1 MHNSIALAKH
11 EKGSKVLY
19 KSRGSLLEEALIQA
33 VHFDDVLEP
42 YYTIRIVKDGR
53 EKQTDDAHI
62 IPFSN
67 EYEGSGSSNS
77 VRVNGGSHSYHR
89 RCYDDSC
96 FQVDGY
102 FSNNQPF
109 GLDHLDNHRIYRAE
123 AVKTSHVSDTTR
135 SKLTTRQQALPT
147 SILRPSS
154 YVPIPPTD
162 STDNSASRGDDNRY
176 FNKEST
182 DSNIFVEVSKRKY
195 GIFDALRSYVSSFQS
210 KTNKTRRMRGSG
222 IVADDPHS
230 TNNLHERDDSITS
243 ISSGAVGCSERALS
257 DATIAQKSK
266 IISAPIDQS
275 EKARS
280 QSAISVPLSRL
291 AYNDQEGIS
300 DEIQDEKMRNAEL
313 LSKKRRIDHESERC
327 EQPPFKK
334 TRYISEDISYVDSQN
349 DNENLSSPIGN
360 RTYRCLYRPRI
371 DKRYFER
378 KHKKKVRVNVL
389 SPVKRQ
395 QFCLQDQAINTSSCI
410 HKTGGLFG
418 SDCYDTLAT
427 STFDNHSDFYAE
439 ISAKARHLRLKRRSQ
454 IPDKKRVEL
463 RESV

>member
-1 MHNSIALAKH
+1 
-11 EKGSKVLY
+11 
-19 KSRGSLLEEALIQA
+19 
-33 VHFDDVLEP
+33 
-42 YYTIRIVKDGR
+42 
-53 EKQTDDAHI
+53 
-62 IPFSN
+62 
-67 EYEGSGSSNS
+67 
-77 VRVNGGSHSYHR
+77 
-89 RCYDDSC
+89 
-96 FQVDGY
+96 
-102 FSNNQPF
+102 
-109 GLDHLDNHRIYRAE
+109 
-123 AVKTSHVSDTTR
+123 
-135 SKLTTRQQALPT
+135 
-147 SILRPSS
+147 
-154 YVPIPPTD
+154 
-162 STDNSASRGDDNRY
+162 
-176 FNKEST
+176 
-182 DSNIFVEVSKRKY
+182 FVEVSKRKY

-463 RESV
+463 RSAPSRRTAGRAQTMKANTPLILEPENEKKSTKVTQTAGNKCAEAVRISPSNKKSILGFAPTQHTVGEDETKHEKTPLIL